1 MRLTMSKLP
10 YGRTLQMIMTIKD
23 KILIW
28 YNRRKVIRRLRAHN
42 LYMLEMEKL
51 LLDWVTQMLL
61 DGDLSPQE
69 TSNERSEM
77 LKKQYSIKRIEL
89 FLDYLGKVK

>member
-1 MRLTMSKLP
+1 
-10 YGRTLQMIMTIKD
+10 MIMTLKE
-23 KILIW
+23 KFLIW
-28 YNRRKVIRRLRAHN
+28 YNRKKVIRKLRSHN

-51 LLDWVTQMLL
+51 LLEWVTEMLL
-61 DGDLSPQE
+61 DGDLTPQE

-89 FLDYLGKVK
+89 FLEYLRKVK